1 MLRAYHD
8 ASTATGSIERGNQL
22 GDRAVVRQSRYFRQY
37 ESGAPVTRRATRVQF

>member
-8 ASTATGSIERGNQL
+8 ASTATGIERGNQL